1 MSTGARAA
9 ATRSNV
15 VRLRR
20 RLGQVEKGATLLRKK
35 REALVAALFAR
46 AKGAVDSRRAID
58 EQARVAYLAL
68 LEALAAVGGAEL
80 GPLAWPTREVTV
92 DLDPREVF
100 GIRGVELAAPPQL
113 VRTVA
118 ARGAVAGQGDAA
130 SSGAAE
136 AFERLLEQLL
146 AAAPEELFMR
156 RIGHALAHAT
166 RLVNTLEQRVATS
179 LSHDLATMRRTLEER
194 EREEQLRLKRIVASR
209 GRR

>member
-1 MSTGARAA
+1 VSTGARAA

-15 VRLRR
+15 VRLQR

-46 AKGAVDSRRAID
+46 AKGAVDTRRAID
-58 EQARVAYLAL
+58 EQARAAYLAL
-68 LEALAAVGGAEL
+68 LEALAAVGAGEL
-80 GPLAWPTREVTV
+80 GPLAWPTREVKV
-92 DLDPREVF
+92 DLEPREVF
-100 GIRGVELAAPPQL
+100 GIRGVELASPPRL

-118 ARGAVAGQGDAA
+118 ARGAVAGAGDAA
-130 SSGAAE
+130 SSAAAE
-136 AFERLLEQLL
+136 AFERLVEQLL

-156 RIGHALAHAT
+156 RLGHALAHAT
-166 RLVNTLEQRVATS
+166 RLVNTLEQRVAAS
-179 LSHDLATMRRTLEER
+179 LAHDIAAMRRTLEER